1 MTLQVSWAL
10 LMALLMPLLAHAA
23 PMNADVGK
31 PPDATASL
39 ENAWQ
44 LLANGISSQTPPFRR
59 FRISDPESPLFGV
72 ELCTYEVKNGFE
84 TLHLK
89 DVRKYGNITSIYAQ
103 NIPKSASVAFTG
115 GFFGYAE
122 DGSFEP
128 LGLAISEGRKIN
140 KKHSWTSGGI
150 VQVRHNLAEIIPI
163 QRFSEKS
170 DILTAIQS
178 KPLLVEAGQNG
189 IRSSESA
196 RFDRIAIATTSD
208 HQVMVIMV
216 STPTGKGASLA
227 EFASLIMRV
236 KAKSGGSVSWALAL
250 DGGPGAH
257 LMFGRTHCGHGEPNY
272 VPNLL
277 YLQP

>member
-1 MTLQVSWAL
+1 MTLQIFCAL
-10 LMALLMPLLAHAA
+10 LMAISLPLVAHAA
-23 PMNADVGK
+23 PMIAAADKLPNATV
-31 PPDATASL
+31 SL
-39 ENAWQ
+39 DNAWQ
-44 LLANGISSQTPPFRR
+44 LLANGISNQTPPFRS
-59 FRISDPESPLFGV
+59 FRISEPESPLYGL

-89 DVRKYGNITSIYAQ
+89 DVRKHGAIASIYTK

-122 DGSFEP
+122 NGSFAP
-128 LGLAISEGRKIN
+128 LGLAISERKKIN
-140 KKHSWTSGGI
+140 KKHSWISGGI
-150 VQVRHNLAEIIPI
+150 VQVRDNLVEIVPI
-163 QRFSEKS
+163 HRFSEKS

-189 IRSSESA
+189 IRSSNSA
-196 RFDRIAIATTSD
+196 HFDRVAIATTSD
-208 HQVMVIMV
+208 GQVMVIMV
-216 STPTGKGASLA
+216 STPTGKGATLA
-227 EFASLIMRV
+227 EFASLLLRIRT
-236 KAKSGGSVSWALAL
+236 KSGGSVSWALAL

-257 LMFGRTHCGHGEPNY
+257 LMFGRTHCGRGEPNY